1 MTIRQR
7 YTNQWRVDLFNY
19 HTMIRTHRGLTI
31 GSDSGEINYQQR
43 CMLAPLNDHHWL
55 VIGGYGIRPN
65 TLTLVND
72 LTGDIK
78 QIENAKESM
87 LNICTNQNIHKQI
100 ICVISQKNQR
110 TCLSIIEQ

>member
-7 YTNQWRVDLFNY
+7 FTNQWRVDLFNY

-31 GSDSGEINYQQR
+31 GSDSGQMNNTGR

-55 VIGGYGIRPN
+55 VTSGYQIQPN
-65 TLTLVND
+65 TLTLMND

-78 QIENAKESM
+78 QIENSNEVI
-87 LNICTNQNIHKQI
+87 LNICTNQI
-100 ICVISQKNQR
+100 ICMISQNQR
-110 TCLSIIEQ
+110 TFLNIIEQ